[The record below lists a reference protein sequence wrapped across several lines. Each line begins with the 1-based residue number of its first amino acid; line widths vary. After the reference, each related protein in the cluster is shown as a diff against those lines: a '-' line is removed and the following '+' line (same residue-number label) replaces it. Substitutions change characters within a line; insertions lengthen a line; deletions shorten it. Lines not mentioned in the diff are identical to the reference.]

1 MMTTTWRMTMTKLG
15 AVVAMLTLAPVLS
28 FDGAAAQSAAVS
40 GGAEVERADLLAE
53 HGRQLAKF
61 HGDYAQA
68 SRYLRVAAELRG
80 GDAIAVKELLEA
92 GHLSYYGGEWVD
104 AMYTLASAGRMA
116 LKVGDAATAAEAY
129 LDAAWVA
136 HRAGKEDVA
145 REFLITGEDLIDSG
159 VVSPEDRAS
168 LRSRIGQLK

>member
-1 MMTTTWRMTMTKLG
+1 MRKLG
-15 AVVAMLTLAPVLS
+15 AVTGMLTLALALS
-28 FDGAAAQSAAVS
+28 FDGAVAQSAAVS
-40 GGAEVERADLLAE
+40 AGPDVERADLLAQ

-116 LKVGDAATAAEAY
+116 AESGDAATAAAAY

-136 HRAGKEDVA
+136 HRAGKDAVA
-145 REFLITGEDLIDSG
+145 REFLTTGSDLIESG
-159 VVSPEDRAS
+159 VVSPEDRAA
-168 LRSRIGQLK
+168 LRSRIGQLQ